1 MGNEEKKLTGK
12 HYSDIIII
20 GIGLLMSFVSVLV
33 STWFA
38 NMSDNKWKII
48 ITIVGFLGFLLGV
61 IFAYRSI
68 KSKKWTECTD
78 FANTNPDRI
87 CKAVRKCI
95 INNRTEKIYG
105 VDISKFDSHFIQ
117 QSAINLFSEYLELV
131 EDFLRHYARGNLRMT
146 LPKNPYDQIYDP
158 DNYTDHKRRFSENPI
173 GSMDYSTDYTNLKQA
188 LTLIEGKGNRKII
201 ILSISKNNTFID
213 RIYDDFI
220 RRVKPSE
227 FEKYISLHN
236 EKNVKLEW
244 IVIDDKTY
252 NEYILVGE
260 SVYLEIDYSNNII
273 KIQFDTDIISTG
285 GEIFENKRLQSTK
298 NFLNDFIKPEFI
310 DRVTKD
316 NKINELNT
324 KNEIINNFKKML
336 KKIK

>member
-1 MGNEEKKLTGK
+1 
-12 HYSDIIII
+12 
-20 GIGLLMSFVSVLV
+20 
-33 STWFA
+33 
-38 NMSDNKWKII
+38 
-48 ITIVGFLGFLLGV
+48 
-61 IFAYRSI
+61 
-68 KSKKWTECTD
+68 
-78 FANTNPDRI
+78 
-87 CKAVRKCI
+87 
-95 INNRTEKIYG
+95 
-105 VDISKFDSHFIQ
+105 
-117 QSAINLFSEYLELV
+117 
-131 EDFLRHYARGNLRMT
+131 MT